1 MNKKAFFTLAMCIF
15 TTMLGMSILSP
26 LMAVYATKMGADG
39 FWLGVMFSGFSLS
52 RAFFQPVSGWLSD
65 RYNRKTLLMTGY
77 TLISIGYA
85 FASTIY
91 QLTTV
96 RLLHGVGSALV
107 TPVAMAYVGDIIPK
121 GKEGTYM
128 NIFMMFMY
136 LGMAAGPV
144 MGGLLNESY
153 GMNIAFYTMA
163 AIAALALLLLIIFV
177 PQAESHSDREKAGFA
192 SIIALLKEPHMRA
205 SVLHL
210 SSRAILRQGVIAFM
224 PLYATK
230 ILGMGT
236 GTIGLVVSIFIFVE
250 AISQGIIGPI
260 ADRVNKKMLLIGGT
274 LIAAILAFFLGN
286 MTTVTG
292 MLSIMIPIAIFTCLA
307 RASAS
312 AYSVEIGARLKCM
325 GACSGLFNASQDMGN
340 FIGPIL
346 FGWVTDRYGLSSM
359 FLTGAIAGIIA
370 VPFMFLSLYGKQNN
384 SAYSEK
390 AKAEP
395 AKVVKH

>member
-1 MNKKAFFTLAMCIF
+1 MNKRAFYTLAMCIF

-26 LMAVYATKMGADG
+26 LMSIYATKMGADG

-65 RYNRKTLLMTGY
+65 RYNRKNLLIIGLTAY
-77 TLISIGYA
+77 TLISLGYA
-85 FASTIY
+85 YASTIY
-91 QLTTV
+91 MLTTV

-136 LGMAAGPV
+136 LGMAVGPV
-144 MGGLLNESY
+144 MGGTLNESY
-153 GMNIAFYTMA
+153 GMNVAFYTMA

-177 PQAESHSDREKAGFA
+177 PQAESHSDQEKAGFA
-192 SIIALLKEPHMRA
+192 SIVALLKEPRMQA

-210 SSRAILRQGVIAFM
+210 SSRAILRQGIIAFM

-230 ILGMGT
+230 MLGMGT
-236 GTIGLVVSIFIFVE
+236 ATIGFVVSIFIFVE

-260 ADRVNKKMLLIGGT
+260 ADRVNKRLLLIGGT
-274 LIAAILAFFLGN
+274 LIAAVLAFFLGS

-312 AYSVEIGARLKCM
+312 AYSVEVGAKLRCM
-325 GACSGLFNASQDMGN
+325 GACSGLFNASQDLGN

-346 FGWVTDRYGLSSM
+346 FGLVTDRFGLNSM
-359 FLTGAIAGIIA
+359 FLTGAVSGIIA
-370 VPFMFLSLYGKQNN
+370 VPFMAYSLYGNRRKW
-384 SAYSEK
+384 
-390 AKAEP
+390 EP
-395 AKVVKH
+395 VAP